1 MSKHSQSE
9 NCMDKELIQ
18 GINSGDKKAFDGMFD
33 EYFNALCAF
42 SYKYIADRSAAE
54 DIVQDV
60 FIAFWEHNNEFDHL
74 NAAKA
79 FLYTSARN
87 KCLNYLKHQLVL
99 QKNQKALIHELESEQ
114 FFTRHVIE
122 EDAFNRLYSEIRQ
135 LPISSQTI
143 MLLALKGLKNREI
156 ALELNISENTVKT
169 QKKVAY
175 AKLKP
180 KLDSVMRALL
190 LSF

>member
-1 MSKHSQSE
+1 ME
-9 NCMDKELIQ
+9 KELIQ
-18 GINSGDKKAFDGMFD
+18 GIISGDKKAFNKVFE

-42 SYKYIADRSAAE
+42 SYKYITDQSVTE

-60 FIAFWEHNNEFDHL
+60 FITFWGHNKEFEHI

-79 FLYTSARN
+79 FLYTSVRN

-99 QKNQKALIHELESEQ
+99 KKHQQALIYELESEQ

-122 EDAFNRLYSEIRQ
+122 EEAFNRLYSEIRQ
-135 LPISSQTI
+135 LPLSSQNI
-143 MLLALKGLKNREI
+143 MLLALNGLKNKEI
-156 ALELNISENTVKT
+156 AAELNISENTVKT
-169 QKKVAY
+169 QKKIAY
-175 AKLKP
+175 AKLKA
-180 KLDSVMRALL
+180 KLDPVMRAIL